1 MQLQPIIPF
10 EPIKTE
16 DIPTGKNWI
25 SQVKWDGVRVLTY
38 YDGKDVRLFNRK
50 KNERTFH
57 YPELTNIH
65 SFCKADSV
73 ILDGEIIALG
83 NDGKPSFHEVMR
95 RDGIRRLERVS
106 HLRNSVPVTY
116 MIFDIIFYN
125 GKWMNDFRLE
135 DRLQLLSDLIIPGN
149 EVQLVPSFDN
159 GKSLYQA
166 IEQQELEGIVI
177 KDLNSKYVINGKN
190 ASWQK
195 KKNYNDL
202 IAVVAGVTFRS
213 GIVNSLLLGLYD
225 QKGQLW
231 YIGHAGSG
239 KMKPT
244 EWRQLIEK
252 INHLKTN
259 NNPFFNKPSRIK
271 EAVWIKP
278 KLTVKVNFLEWTE
291 GHELRQPV
299 IQAFVDV
306 PSSKCVFNEK
316 E

>member
-1 MQLQPIIPF
+1 MQFQPIIPF

-16 DIPTGKNWI
+16 DIPTGENWI
-25 SQVKWDGVRVLTY
+25 FQVKWDGVRLLTY
-38 YDGKDVRLFNRK
+38 YDGKDVQLFNRK

-57 YPELTNIH
+57 YPELTDIR

-73 ILDGEIIALG
+73 ILDGEVIALG
-83 NDGKPSFHEVMR
+83 IDGKPSFHEVMR

-125 GKWMNDFRLE
+125 GEWMNDFRLE
-135 DRLQLLSDLIIPGN
+135 ERLKLLSDLIIPGN
-149 EVQLVPSFDN
+149 AVQLVPSFGN
-159 GKSLYQA
+159 GQLLYQA
-166 IEQQELEGIVI
+166 IEQQELEGMVI

-225 QKGQLW
+225 QKGRLW

-239 KMKPT
+239 KMKST
-244 EWRQLIEK
+244 EWRQLTEK

-259 NNPFFNKPSRIK
+259 NNPFFNNPARIK

-278 KLTVKVNFLEWTE
+278 KLTVKVHFLEWTE

-299 IQAFVDV
+299 IQAFVNV
-306 PSSKCVFNEK
+306 PPSKCVFDEK